1 MKKLK
6 CLLLCFPLVTPVI
19 KGQIEYRNFDNPLV
33 EVGLQGQFFRG
44 VVTGDVDLDGYT
56 DLVTDSHKVYWG
68 NDDGLFD
75 AESLSLGS
83 GEGFCPPVIADFD
96 GDSLPD
102 IAFGSSQGGSGV
114 TIHFNNDGRRQFKS
128 RIEFDQSRESFSL
141 AAVDVNRD
149 GTLDLISADRSGGE
163 LVWYEMDNP
172 RPGTLALKEVHL
184 ISSSFLQPFAVLG
197 ENLDSDD
204 DVELVVST
212 GDGIFLLDWERSD
225 AFPNGAF
232 GEPQLLMGQ
241 SATGRYL
248 VAEDLDSDGD
258 LDLALT
264 IRQLG
269 VEPGSLVVWLRND
282 GALEFSTNVLAR
294 HFESYFRWIS
304 APDVDGDGDP
314 DLVASRI
321 GPFSDGEEETRF
333 LFFMNDGAGTFSP
346 HTVQGDATGMMF
358 SFAIVP
364 QPDGRAG
371 ILPGMDL
378 MDSEGWPIFLVPE
391 GGLVP
396 VAQPTRERLDV
407 AFSYVGNNVRIQWIT
422 ESQSSYQ
429 VEFSNDL
436 RSWSPAYLS
445 RGTTVIEPVIQGTG
459 SRLSRIIRSIDGPD
473 IFLRVVRLEESG
485 LVFPPG
491 Q

>member
-6 CLLLCFPLVTPVI
+6 CLLLCFSLGTPVI
-19 KGQIEYRNFDNPLV
+19 KGQIEYRNFEDPV
-33 EVGLQGQFFRG
+33 AEVGLQDQFFRS

-56 DLVTDSHKVYWG
+56 DLVTDSYKVYWG
-68 NDDGLFD
+68 NGDGFFD
-75 AESLSLGS
+75 AESLSLGT
-83 GEGFCPPVIADFD
+83 GDGFSAPVIADFD
-96 GDSLPD
+96 GDNLPD
-102 IAFGSSQGGSGV
+102 IAFGSREGGSGV
-114 TIHFNNDGRRQFKS
+114 MIHLNNDGRRQFKS
-128 RIEFDQSRESFSL
+128 KIEFDQSRESFSL

-149 GTLDLISADRSGGE
+149 GALDLVSADRYGGE

-212 GDGIFLLDWERSD
+212 GDGIFLLDWERSN
-225 AFPNGAF
+225 AFPDGAF

-241 SATGRYL
+241 PATGRYL
-248 VAEDLDSDGD
+248 VAEDLDLDGD

-282 GALEFSTNVLAR
+282 GALEFSTNILAR
-294 HFESYFRWIS
+294 HFASYFRWI
-304 APDVDGDGDP
+304 ATPDVDGDGDP
-314 DLVASRI
+314 DLVASRM
-321 GPFSDGEEETRF
+321 GPFSDGEEGTRF
-333 LFFMNDGAGTFSP
+333 LFFLNDGAGTFSP
-346 HTVQGDATGMMF
+346 HPVQGDATGQMF

-371 ILPGMDL
+371 ILPGIDL

-391 GGLVP
+391 EGLVQ
-396 VAQPTRERLDV
+396 VAQPREQLDV
-407 AFSYVGNNVRIQWIT
+407 AFSYVGNNVRIQWLS
-422 ESQSSYQ
+422 EPQSFYQ

-436 RSWSPAYLS
+436 RFWSPAYLS
-445 RGTTVIEPVIQGTG
+445 RGATVIEPVIQGTG
-459 SRLSRIIRSIDGPD
+459 SRLARIIRSIDHPRV
-473 IFLRVVRLEESG
+473 FLRVVRIEESG
-485 LVFPPG
+485 LVFPLAP
-491 Q
+491 